1 MIGNDKFN
9 VSIRGAAVS
18 TISAVL
24 FFGSIIVATTGM
36 AARAWLSG
44 STHSVIACIKTSP
57 GHNQN
62 VYAQPLHTSF
72 ESLFNLCYRTSL
84 FALLLMVLYVLE
96 YHPPFPH
103 ASRDPEGGFD
113 ADYTAFLLI
122 GLFLWSLTTV
132 SRNDGKKI
140 RDSEKE
146 SSSNTTTERENCD
159 NKNLDD
165 TDLISEAISTQNK
178 SMMSNN
184 STTQISPLKA
194 NTGYSLIE
202 MTQNRIHYTTTLDS
216 GSDDGVPNLL
226 KSSTS
231 DHDSDSDT
239 DISMQSTSSSR
250 HGMISP
256 LNDLL
261 SRPQT
266 LELKG
271 LCEIIFLV
279 TQYTHAK
286 TIPQYSNIQQILHSS
301 FLFLTG
307 YHQFSYFYTTRDY
320 SISRLLRSFF
330 RINILAIF
338 LCLSQNTSYFIY
350 YVCMLHSAYF
360 LMVYLIMVVGSRVS
374 TVVTNNNLKFVTSPS
389 LDQYLSIN
397 YSKYGLRF
405 KLMIAGLIIYIVW
418 DTNLGVFQLL
428 HFPFLTYGPSI
439 EGAPLGPMW
448 EWYFRSS
455 LHHWM
460 TFLGMIFG
468 ANHAIMSLF
477 IRKIEKQSLVK
488 EIMAKGTIGLA
499 LITALYIWSSGPLQY
514 DRFEFNDIH
523 GYFGFIPIL
532 VYMYFRNVAPVLRE
546 YSIVAFSKIGR
557 MALEMYLIHHHAFLS
572 SNGRTLLV
580 LLPGYPKLN
589 LVLVCIIY
597 LFVSHK
603 FHTLIGQ
610 LRDVLLPQGNSI
622 KCIWSMAILLALLF
636 GFYFAAFILDKFGM
650 VTPGSLMALITI
662 CGILLY
668 QTVMDTTW
676 DDFRDRSRPISSIYR
691 DIRDSRSRQPPEI
704 MEESALSKLSPPLI
718 GVLVVLVLGASW
730 ETLALLNINN
740 GKVSTGVLGSK
751 PTPLSPSCAASV
763 NVGKWIPV
771 DSCSDYHRSIAAH
784 RYQVASLAHCHAA
797 SGWAWEAHPDECR
810 FHHRDS
816 HVLRNALRHR
826 SIVFIGGSIT
836 LRLFHAVCR
845 ALGNTDS
852 GFFGAAILEHADVVR
867 QYGSIS
873 VRFKYAPLAHD
884 QVTKLNDFQSA
895 KEKIPDLLV
904 IGGGV
909 WDVIHLWAAR
919 GDPSSL
925 QASVNSLARSMKS
938 LKETHNVPTVWFIP
952 TTINTKA
959 VTNIDKRNHM
969 GESKIEEMR
978 SLYGDLGVYGAASFV
993 LDGRAFTSQKVN
1005 ESYDGVHY
1013 PPYVYDSGAQI
1024 LANAMDWVLPAD
1036 FSSEAFDPPSPGTL
1050 GNPFYGFMM
1059 LCFCF
1064 IGLFFFDSYLGFS
1077 YLASF
1082 FSDVAMPSDL
1092 YEEAF
1097 APLHS
1102 KFKLPRI
1109 NSNRSSRIEDEV
1121 LGLIGAN
1128 KKDQLNSRTR

>member
-1 MIGNDKFN
+1 MIGSEKL
-9 VSIRGAAVS
+9 SLSGAAVS
-18 TISAVL
+18 TIATVL

-44 STHSVIACIKTSP
+44 SMHSIIACIRASS
-57 GHNQN
+57 GHNQRHS
-62 VYAQPLHTSF
+62 YAAQPLHTSF
-72 ESLFNLCYRTSL
+72 ESVFSLCYGTSI
-84 FALLLMVLYVLE
+84 FALLLMVLYLLE

-103 ASRDPEGGFD
+103 ASRDSENGFD

-122 GLFLWSLTTV
+122 GIFLWSLTTI

-140 RDSEKE
+140 RGGG
-146 SSSNTTTERENCD
+146 SSRNGQGSTSPSD
-159 NKNLDD
+159 KKNLMDD
-165 TDLISEAISTQNK
+165 TA
-178 SMMSNN
+178 
-184 STTQISPLKA
+184 
-194 NTGYSLIE
+194 LIE
-202 MTQNRIHYTTTLDS
+202 MTQNRPLHTAAVDS

-226 KSSTS
+226 RSSTS

-239 DISMQSTSSSR
+239 EVSMQSSSSS

-261 SRPQT
+261 SKPQT
-266 LELKG
+266 SELKG
-271 LCEIIFLV
+271 LCEVIFLV

-286 TIPQYSNIQQILHSS
+286 TIPQYSNIQQILHST

-320 SISRLLRSFF
+320 SIARLLRSFF

-338 LCLSQNTSYFIY
+338 LCLSQNTSYFVY

-360 LMVYLIMVVGSRVS
+360 LMVYLIMVVGSRVP
-374 TVVTNNNLKFVTSPS
+374 TVVANTKLMPTAPIS
-389 LDQYLSIN
+389 LDQHLSLN
-397 YSKYGLRF
+397 YSKYGLRL
-405 KLMIAGLIIYIVW
+405 KLMLAGLLIYIVW
-418 DTNLGVFQLL
+418 DTNLGAFQLL
-428 HFPFLTYGPSI
+428 HFPFLTYGPSM

-460 TFLGMIFG
+460 TFIGMIFG
-468 ANHAIMSLF
+468 ANHAVMSLF
-477 IRKIEKQSLVK
+477 IRKIENQSLLK
-488 EIMAKGTIGLA
+488 EIVAKGVVGLA
-499 LITALYIWSSGPLQY
+499 LLMALYIWSSGPLQY

-523 GYFGFIPIL
+523 GYFGFIPVLGYI
-532 VYMYFRNVAPVLRE
+532 YMRNAVPILRE
-546 YSIVAFSKIGR
+546 YSIMAFSNIGK
-557 MALEMYLIHHHAFLS
+557 MALEMYLIHHHVFLS

-597 LFVSHK
+597 LFLSKK
-603 FHTLIGQ
+603 FYSLIGQ
-610 LRDVLLPQGNSI
+610 LRDSLLPNGNSV
-622 KCIWSMAILLALLF
+622 KCIWSMAIILALLF
-636 GFYFAAFILDKFGM
+636 GFYFAAFILDKLGM
-650 VTPGSLMALITI
+650 VSSGSLMALITI

-668 QTVMDTTW
+668 QIVMDTTW
-676 DDFRDRSRPISSIYR
+676 DDFRERSRVMSPAYR
-691 DIRDSRSRQPPEI
+691 NDRDGRCRQPHEVV
-704 MEESALSKLSPPLI
+704 EDSALSKLSPPLI
-718 GVLVVLVLGASW
+718 GVLVVLFLGASW
-730 ETLALLNINN
+730 ETLALLNVNN
-740 GKVSTGVLGSK
+740 GKVSTGVLGLK
-751 PTPLSPSCAASV
+751 PTPLPLRCAVFA
-763 NVGKWIPV
+763 NVGNWIPV
-771 DSCSDYHRSIAAH
+771 DSCSDYHRAIAAH

-797 SGWAWEAHPDECR
+797 SGWAWKAHPDGCR
-810 FHHRDS
+810 FHHRDI
-816 HVLRNALRHR
+816 HGFRNSLHHR

-836 LRLFHAVCR
+836 LRLYHAVCR
-845 ALGNTDS
+845 ALGNVES
-852 GFFGAAILEHADVVR
+852 GFFGSAMLEHVDLVR
-867 QYGSIS
+867 QYGTTT

-884 QVTKLNDFQSA
+884 QVTKLNEFQLG
-895 KEKIPDLLV
+895 KEKLPDLLV

-909 WDVIHLWAAR
+909 WDVIHLWAAK

-925 QASVNSLARSMKS
+925 QASLKSLAHMLKK
-938 LKETHNVPTVWFIP
+938 LKETHDVPTVWFIP

-959 VTNIDKRNHM
+959 LTNIDKRNHM
-969 GESKIEEMR
+969 GETQIEVMR
-978 SLYGDLGVYGAASFV
+978 SLYGELGVYDAASFV
-993 LDGRAFTSQKVN
+993 LDGRAFTSEKVG

-1024 LANAMDWVLPAD
+1024 LANAMDWVLPAVY
-1036 FSSEAFDPPSPGTL
+1036 SSEPFDPPSPGTL

-1064 IGLFFFDSYLGFS
+1064 IGLFFFDGYLGFS

-1082 FSDVAMPSDL
+1082 FPDISMPSDL

-1097 APLHS
+1097 APLHC

-1109 NSNRSSRIEDEV
+1109 NSDRSTRIEDEV

-1128 KKDQLNSRTR
+1128 KKDQSSSRMR